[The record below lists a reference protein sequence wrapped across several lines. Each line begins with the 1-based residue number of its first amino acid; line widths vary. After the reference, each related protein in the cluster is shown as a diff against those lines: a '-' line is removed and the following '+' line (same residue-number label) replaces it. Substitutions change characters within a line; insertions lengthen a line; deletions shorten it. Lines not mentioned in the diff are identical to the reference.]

1 MKNLKIFIFIYMFH
15 SYYYYILISLYKQY
29 ISNINSTYDLI
40 NNVYKGEVEI
50 GKFPSNKILYI
61 ILAFEYFEF
70 LLYKKINNYSFKI
83 NNQINEKINL
93 NNIVFESYN
102 SNENFTLKNDK
113 EKKIYN
119 INFKTY
125 ENITDDFIILNDG
138 YLGLKYIQNRDSQ
151 RNNIFFQLKNK
162 NAISYYI
169 FFFNFKK
176 QNKSKFIIGDYPHN
190 IFKEYKK
197 NYHFKEITSFI
208 SNFKWNIN
216 FFNLTI
222 LNNTFDNITADFS
235 MNIYGIIFPYKM
247 KKIFHDNYFDNLFL
261 KNICSFEE
269 FTIYKKIYYGISCN
283 EEINF
288 FNFVPIKF
296 YHLELNYSF
305 ELDKNDLFTKSKNK
319 IFFNI
324 FFIKEENNLI
334 LGEIFI
340 KKYLFS
346 FNAETK
352 KIGFYK
358 KIHQKYDH
366 IKFNEKII
374 ISFLILFIFILIYII
389 YNMKQKK
396 LRKQIVNELDYY
408 YEYKSNDKKIELIN
422 NNKI

>member
-102 SNENFTLKNDK
+102 SNDNFTLKNDK

-176 QNKSKFIIGDYPHN
+176 QNKSKFII
-190 IFKEYKK
+190 
-197 NYHFKEITSFI
+197 
-208 SNFKWNIN
+208 
-216 FFNLTI
+216 
-222 LNNTFDNITADFS
+222 
-235 MNIYGIIFPYKM
+235 
-247 KKIFHDNYFDNLFL
+247 
-261 KNICSFEE
+261 
-269 FTIYKKIYYGISCN
+269 
-283 EEINF
+283 
-288 FNFVPIKF
+288 
-296 YHLELNYSF
+296 
-305 ELDKNDLFTKSKNK
+305 
-319 IFFNI
+319 
-324 FFIKEENNLI
+324 
-334 LGEIFI
+334 
-340 KKYLFS
+340 
-346 FNAETK
+346 
-352 KIGFYK
+352 
-358 KIHQKYDH
+358 
-366 IKFNEKII
+366 
-374 ISFLILFIFILIYII
+374 
-389 YNMKQKK
+389 
-396 LRKQIVNELDYY
+396 
-408 YEYKSNDKKIELIN
+408 
-422 NNKI
+422 